1 MGAQPDGLLELL
13 TGQDWLSVT
22 GSWETAYALRRH
34 PVIAI
39 NAIRFTAEADSLNAV
54 IRGEDVTPDDPEFAI
69 FVKGLLAE
77 MTQKAGQKCTA
88 ICRVFVPC
96 KQLNDLEAAVSERL
110 AKIIVWNPSDESVR
124 MGPLASLRQR
134 EDVRASIAKLEAGG
148 AGCSAIRS
156 QSRKPWPPVPTS
168 TGVRSSRPCCW
179 PKTLTGPSRHTI
191 ETFEP
196 VATLLPH
203 KGIEAAIG
211 YVALGE
217 GSLFACIVT
226 ADEDLA
232 RRPRSASHRGTA
244 SAGAEP
250 GQRRREHR
258 PWHGSPTRCTA
269 RSWPC
274 RWRRGTSR
282 AAQHPALS
290 AAHGHSGLASFPR
303 GVGEQ

>member
-1 MGAQPDGLLELL
+1 VGAQPDGLLELL

-34 PVIAI
+34 PVVAI

-96 KQLNDLEAAVSERL
+96 KPLYDVEAVVSERL

-191 ETFEP
+191 EVFEP
-196 VATLLPH
+196 VATLLLT
-203 KGIEAAIG
+203 KA
-211 YVALGE
+211 
-217 GSLFACIVT
+217 S
-226 ADEDLA
+226 
-232 RRPRSASHRGTA
+232 RRPSAT
-244 SAGAEP
+244 
-250 GQRRREHR
+250 
-258 PWHGSPTRCTA
+258 
-269 RSWPC
+269 
-274 RWRRGTSR
+274 
-282 AAQHPALS
+282 
-290 AAHGHSGLASFPR
+290 
-303 GVGEQ
+303 